1 MVINKLKHQEY
12 VNFGFVNNPIQGV
25 IIAPVLN
32 NPYKYKYNG
41 FEYQDELDLGWYDY
55 MARNYDPAL
64 GRWMNIDP
72 LAEMSRK
79 TSPYV
84 YALNNPVF
92 FIDPDGMMAESFGQ
106 DDVIITGTQS
116 DEAFNQLQSSVEGQL
131 HLTMHESGLIS
142 YERTDMNGP
151 LTEAA
156 QGLMDAIDDHS
167 VISTIT
173 AENINETPE
182 GNIFVGGAQMGTE
195 ITGPGPIFT
204 VDSKQQVNPTV
215 LGTMDTENGTPG
227 SLVAHETTEAYQAGK
242 ITQQSGKSVG
252 PATNA
257 DESNPQSNYSR
268 AHSAASPQTS
278 EYKTIRYDAK
288 GNVLPPGTGTATRA
302 DFTTQKGTLLFSI
315 P

>member
-1 MVINKLKHQEY
+1 MSGGNKKKCKKSRWRGFLTRWRGFLIRDFFIENKTFVIFIQPIRILTKRQHTYQFIPTHAIVNYTDHLGNVRLSYAKDPQTGNLKILDESHYYPFGLKHQEY

-25 IIAPVLN
+25 IITPIIN

-41 FEYQDELDLGWYDY
+41 FEYQDELGLGWYDY
-55 MARNYDPAL
+55 QARNYDPAL

-182 GNIFVGGAQMGTE
+182 GNIFVGGAQM
-195 ITGPGPIFT
+195 
-204 VDSKQQVNPTV
+204 
-215 LGTMDTENGTPG
+215 
-227 SLVAHETTEAYQAGK
+227 
-242 ITQQSGKSVG
+242 
-252 PATNA
+252 
-257 DESNPQSNYSR
+257 
-268 AHSAASPQTS
+268 
-278 EYKTIRYDAK
+278 
-288 GNVLPPGTGTATRA
+288 
-302 DFTTQKGTLLFSI
+302 
-315 P
+315 